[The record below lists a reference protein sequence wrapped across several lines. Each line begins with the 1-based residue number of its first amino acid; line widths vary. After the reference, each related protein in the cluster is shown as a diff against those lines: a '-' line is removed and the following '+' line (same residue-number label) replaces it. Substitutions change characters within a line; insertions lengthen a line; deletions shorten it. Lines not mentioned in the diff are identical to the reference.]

1 MSNKELLDTLSKLV
15 SEGRNPD
22 MMDIDTLTS
31 LDLVT
36 RINEQDKQVPEAI
49 ENELPQI
56 AKAVDVISEAF
67 ISGGRLLYVGA
78 GTSGRLGIL
87 DASEC
92 PPTFGV
98 DESMVIGLIA
108 GGHEAIFRAQE
119 SAEDSL
125 ELGQKD
131 LLKQKL
137 NNKDVVV
144 GIAASGRTPYVIGAL
159 KYATSVGATTVSL
172 SCNPDSEIARCADI
186 AISPIV
192 GPEVLTGSTRMKSGT
207 AQKLILNMLSTASM
221 IRTGKSYQNLMVDV
235 KATNEKL
242 ITRATNIVM
251 QATECSR
258 EEATDVLQQ
267 SHNEVKTAIL
277 MKLCGISYDIAKQRL
292 TNYSGFLR
300 KAIEHRT

>member
-22 MMDIDTLTS
+22 TMDIDTLNS